1 MARFEDLVALA
12 GERRDIQLKT
22 VLERDVRL
30 VRFEDG
36 HLEIALE
43 PNTSKAVIG
52 DLSRRLGDLTGR
64 RWMVVVSS
72 EQGQPTLRSLTQ
84 AREAEAKRGV
94 LADPL
99 VQRVL
104 ERFPGSE
111 VVQVRRRE
119 VEPPPAGLPPAP
131 EPDDDDAP
139 PVWDESA
146 YGAHGL
152 PDDVDDDF

>member
-1 MARFEDLVALA
+1 MKPALGPAAGAAPDAVPLLGRFEELVALA
-12 GERRDIQLKT
+12 TAKRDIQLKT

-43 PNTSKAVIG
+43 PNTSKAAIG

-72 EQGQPTLRSLTQ
+72 EQGQPTLRSQQQ

-111 VVQVRRRE
+111 VVDVRRRD
-119 VEPPPAGLPPAP
+119 VEPEAPAAAALPPAP
-131 EPDDDDAP
+131 EPDDD
-139 PVWDESA
+139 
-146 YGAHGL
+146 G
-152 PDDVDDDF
+152 